1 MGSID
6 NGCICITDDSN
17 RITVSSARA
26 LFHRFGILLIRY
38 RAEPCVLVGLRIAF
52 DSQMGEPAVRSCPVP
67 MHHVRCYFDHIRL
80 YVPTA
85 HPA

>member
-1 MGSID
+1 MSSID

-17 RITVSSARA
+17 RITVSSVRVS
-26 LFHRFGILLIRY
+26 FHRFGILLIRY
-38 RAEPCVLVGLRIAF
+38 RAEPSILVGLRIAF
-52 DSQMGEPAVRSCPVP
+52 DSQVREPAVRSRPVP
-67 MHHVRCYFDHIRL
+67 MHYVRCYFDHVRL